1 MNYKLRLLLLAALAV
16 SSSAFATEFRTPYL
30 SDRGPLRHSFK
41 KLNKKKMNI
50 NTWST
55 VHTKEAHKAF
65 LKHGTDS
72 KELTALLFNKSTFQ
86 FKEFFPG
93 ADVPLNS
100 LNYNPFMRTLSYSP
114 KAKYF
119 EYGATFGGRIDFPIW
134 KEDNGCVK
142 GRIGLR
148 TSIPFRTIEVERQ
161 DFAPETSSVDNALAK
176 VVKTDLIRVDKNIDG
191 SNAALGTV
199 TEVSATAYRLDF
211 VASLIDRAGNSIFNA
226 VNSTNPATPTNDGLV
241 TIFGQNIAVGDG
253 ASGTANN
260 ADATAALAT
269 VGLVIQKAD
278 GAPES
283 IAWKRA
289 AAASLANNE
298 YRSAAG
304 GADMAVITANTLTGV
319 ATGDVAFFDN
329 NTDYSRLAPAAAG
342 QPARLPADDTS
353 WLIFKRAAN
362 TNNDRRL
369 VSAEAQTIDRMLQD
383 RLRGVNQD
391 PFTFLVEQGFVFDS
405 YKRSG
410 LGDIDL
416 DVFYE
421 HAFNKHMLAELV
433 LGVRFPTGTTKN
445 SCNNPYRAIAKLG
458 NGEHFEVK
466 LGANF
471 AWDACKWFS
480 LKLDLSYN
488 FVLEGKEQRAAVFAG
503 STVKNIGPCTDA
515 DVDWGYFIGRLDFQ
529 FVHPKTCCLST
540 VLGYEIYYKT
550 EDHLTFK
557 KTTQASWL
565 GEDGSAAHPLP
576 KLDSKL
582 ARKNT
587 ESISHK
593 ARMESTYKAN
603 KYLDIFWGGAVT
615 FAGQNVFRDMDA
627 HGGFNVRF

>member
-41 KLNKKKMNI
+41 KLSKKKMNLS
-50 NTWST
+50 TWST
-55 VHTKEAHKAF
+55 MHAKEAHKAF

-72 KELTALLFNKSTFQ
+72 KELTALLFNKSTFN
-86 FKEFFPG
+86 FREFFLDG
-93 ADVPLNS
+93 KVPLTS
-100 LNYNPFMRTLSYSP
+100 PNYNPFIATLDYSP
-114 KAKYF
+114 RAKYF
-119 EYGATFGGRIDFPIW
+119 EWGATFGGRIDFPIW

-142 GRIGLR
+142 GRIGMR
-148 TSIPFRTIEVERQ
+148 ATVPFRTIEVERQ
-161 DFAPETSSVDNALAK
+161 DITQNNVAA
-176 VVKTDLIRVDKNIDG
+176 DLSK
-191 SNAALGTV
+191 LKQ
-199 TEVSATAYRLDF
+199 TEVITVGLKAAGDPAGAGKKADNLSPSSRLDF
-211 VASLIDRAGNSIFNA
+211 VAALRDRTNNS
-226 VNSTNPATPTNDGLV
+226 VVTTPDEFRFD
-241 TIFGQNIAVGDG
+241 IFGQNIAVNSAAGANVALAFSEKGQAPQVKAFVFSD
-253 ASGTANN
+253 ASGGDALLASDPNSSIFIAADVQRLPAAATGGTA
-260 ADATAALAT
+260 
-269 VGLVIQKAD
+269 VQ
-278 GAPES
+278 
-283 IAWKRA
+283 A
-289 AAASLANNE
+289 AAAVT
-298 YRSAAG
+298 
-304 GADMAVITANTLTGV
+304 AV
-319 ATGDVAFFDN
+319 N
-329 NTDYSRLAPAAAG
+329 NTIQNFDSTRDYRAVGEQLDSNEVKTAMEN
-342 QPARLPADDTS
+342 S
-353 WLIFKRAAN
+353 WLVFKRASDA
-362 TNNDRRL
+362 NNDRGL
-369 VSAEAQTIDRMLQD
+369 VGGAAQTIDRMLED
-383 RLRGVNQD
+383 RIRQFNVD
-391 PFTFLVEQGFVFDS
+391 AFTFLANEGFLFDD

-421 HAFNKHMLAELV
+421 HTFNKQMLAELV
-433 LGVRFPTGTTKN
+433 LGVRFPTGASKN

-458 NGEHFEVK
+458 NGEHFEIK

-480 LKLDLSYN
+480 VKLDASYN
-488 FVLEGKEQRAAVFAG
+488 FVLENKEKRAAVFAG

-540 VLGYEIYYKT
+540 VMGYEIYYKT
-550 EDHLTFK
+550 EDHVTFK
-557 KTTQASWL
+557 KTTEVSWL
-565 GEDGSAAHPLP
+565 GTAA

-582 ARKNT
+582 ARKGT

>member
-1 MNYKLRLLLLAALAV
+1 MMRGEKMNYKLRLLLLAALAV

-86 FKEFFPG
+86 FNEFLPD
-93 ADVPLNS
+93 AIMPLNAP
-100 LNYNPFMRTLSYSP
+100 NYNIFMNALSYSP
-114 KAKYF
+114 KAKFF

-148 TSIPFRTIEVERQ
+148 ATLPFRTIEVERQ
-161 DFAPETSSVDNALAK
+161 DFAPETASVDNALAQ
-176 VVKTDLIRVDKNIDG
+176 VVKTGIIRVQR
-191 SNAALGTV
+191 NAAGAEAPV
-199 TEVSATAYRLDF
+199 GSQVDVEATAYRLDF
-211 VASLIDRAGNSIFNA
+211 VAGIRDAAKNSVVSA
-226 VNSTNPATPTNDGLV
+226 PAANEFK
-241 TIFGQNIAVGDG
+241 IFGQNIVA
-253 ASGTANN
+253 AS
-260 ADATAALAT
+260 
-269 VGLVIQKAD
+269 
-278 GAPES
+278 
-283 IAWKRA
+283 A
-289 AAASLANNE
+289 AAATAGLVADVNGSPEIVAWNLTVAGATDFDAKNGLVK
-298 YRSAAG
+298 AA
-304 GADMAVITANTLTGV
+304 AFVDPTDDLSGV
-319 ATGDVAFFDN
+319 AATHIADFFAVN
-329 NTDYSRLAPAAAG
+329 DYTALAPAATFGGAVVAAG
-342 QPARLPADDTS
+342 VNDVTGLAAAKTS
-353 WLIFKRAAN
+353 WLVFKRASDGNVN
-362 TNNDRRL
+362 TRL
-369 VSAEAQTIDRMLQD
+369 VGDQAQAIDRMLQD
-383 RLRGVNQD
+383 RIRGLNKD
-391 PFTFLVEQGFVFDS
+391 PFAFLSENGFVFDS

-557 KTTQASWL
+557 KTTENSWL
-565 GEDGSAAHPLP
+565 GTKDQPVAS

-582 ARKNT
+582 ARANT

-593 ARMESTYKAN
+593 GRMESTYKAN

>member
-86 FKEFFPG
+86 FNEFLPN
-93 ADVPLNS
+93 ALMPLDAP
-100 LNYNPFMRTLSYSP
+100 NYNIFMNALSYSP

-161 DFAPETSSVDNALAK
+161 DFAPETASVDNALAQ
-176 VVKTDLIRVDKNIDG
+176 VVKTAIIRVQRTAAGAVAPVG
-191 SNAALGTV
+191 SQV
-199 TEVSATAYRLDF
+199 DVEATAYRLDF
-211 VASLIDRAGNSIFNA
+211 VAGIRDSAKNSVVSAPVANEFK
-226 VNSTNPATPTNDGLV
+226 
-241 TIFGQNIAVGDG
+241 IFGQNIAAANAGPAAGATAGLVADVNGAPEIVAWNLTTVAADGDFN
-253 ASGTANN
+253 ANGLVKAAAF
-260 ADATAALAT
+260 ADATN
-269 VGLVIQKAD
+269 D
-278 GAPES
+278 
-283 IAWKRA
+283 
-289 AAASLANNE
+289 
-298 YRSAAG
+298 
-304 GADMAVITANTLTGV
+304 LTGV
-319 ATGDVAFFDN
+319 AAAHFAGFVDNVDYTELNPATVAPVAGGGANDITG
-329 NTDYSRLAPAAAG
+329 LAAAK
-342 QPARLPADDTS
+342 TS
-353 WLIFKRAAN
+353 WLVFKRASDGNVN
-362 TNNDRRL
+362 TRL
-369 VSAEAQTIDRMLQD
+369 VGNEAQAIDRMLQD
-383 RLRGVNQD
+383 RIRGLNKD
-391 PFTFLVEQGFVFDS
+391 PFAFLSENGFIFDS

-458 NGEHFEVK
+458 NGEHFEIK

-480 LKLDLSYN
+480 IKLDASYN

-540 VLGYEIYYKT
+540 VMGYEIYYKT

-557 KTTQASWL
+557 KTTENSWL
-565 GEDGSAAHPLP
+565 GTKDQPVAS

-593 ARMESTYKAN
+593 GRMESTYKAN

>member
-16 SSSAFATEFRTPYL
+16 SSSAFATEFRTPYM

-72 KELTALLFNKSTFQ
+72 KELTQLLFNKSTFN
-86 FKEFFPG
+86 FRDIFEDGK
-93 ADVPLNS
+93 VPLTS
-100 LNYNPFMRTLSYSP
+100 PNYNPFIATLDYSP
-114 KAKYF
+114 RAKYF
-119 EYGATFGGRIDFPIW
+119 EWGATFGGRIDFPIW

-161 DFAPETSSVDNALAK
+161 DITAINKGVDGDLAK
-176 VVKTDLIRVDKNIDG
+176 VVQSAVVRVDLTAAGAPAAAAKTDIL
-191 SNAALGTV
+191 T
-199 TEVSATAYRLDF
+199 TAYRLDF
-211 VASLIDRAGNSIFNA
+211 IAALRDGANNSVITTPA
-226 VNSTNPATPTNDGLV
+226 VGEFK
-241 TIFGQNIAVGDG
+241 IFGQNIAVNAANAASVALAFSENGQPPQVKSFLFSDG
-253 ASGTANN
+253 SGGLAVAATNAASSKFVA
-260 ADATAALAT
+260 ADVQRLATAATAGTAAQAATAVTAVVDTIQNFDSTRDYRAVSEQLASSE
-269 VGLVIQKAD
+269 VQ
-278 GAPES
+278 
-283 IAWKRA
+283 
-289 AAASLANNE
+289 
-298 YRSAAG
+298 
-304 GADMAVITANTLTGV
+304 TAMSN
-319 ATGDVAFFDN
+319 
-329 NTDYSRLAPAAAG
+329 
-342 QPARLPADDTS
+342 S
-353 WLIFKRAAN
+353 WLVFKRATDGN
-362 TNNDRRL
+362 VNSRL
-369 VSAEAQTIDRMLQD
+369 VGNEAQAIDRMLQD
-383 RLRGVNQD
+383 RLRAFNVD
-391 PFTFLVEQGFVFDS
+391 AFTFLANNGFLFDD

-458 NGEHFEVK
+458 NGEHFEIK

-480 LKLDLSYN
+480 IKLDASYN

-515 DVDWGYFIGRLDFQ
+515 DVDWGYFIGRVDFQ

-557 KTTQASWL
+557 KTNLQSWL
-565 GEDGSAAHPLP
+565 GTDA
-576 KLDSKL
+576 KLDSNL

-593 ARMESTYKAN
+593 GRMESTYQAN
-603 KYLDIFWGGAVT
+603 KYLDIFWGGSVT

>member
-16 SSSAFATEFRTPYL
+16 SSSAFATEFRTPYM

-72 KELTALLFNKSTFQ
+72 KELTALLFNKETFN
-86 FKEFFPG
+86 FREFFPG

-100 LNYNPFMRTLSYSP
+100 PNYNPFIKTLSYSP
-114 KAKYF
+114 RAKYF
-119 EYGATFGGRIDFPIW
+119 EWGATFGGRIDFPIW

-148 TSIPFRTIEVERQ
+148 ASVPFRTIEVERQ
-161 DFAPETSSVDNALAK
+161 DITPINSSIDNDLSQ
-176 VVKTDLIRVDKNIDG
+176 VVQSRVVNVQR
-191 SNAALGTV
+191 NAAGADVASAQKNDVL
-199 TEVSATAYRLDF
+199 ATAYRLDF
-211 VASLIDRAGNSIFNA
+211 VNALRKADGTPVVVPANNSFKIFGQEIAVANA
-226 VNSTNPATPTNDGLV
+226 TAANAGLV
-241 TIFGQNIAVGDG
+241 TSNANTSAGILPVLVG
-253 ASGTANN
+253 SPQLTAWNLN
-260 ADATAALAT
+260 TVGADADF
-269 VGLVIQKAD
+269 IDD
-278 GAPES
+278 GRV
-283 IAWKRA
+283 KA
-289 AAASLANNE
+289 AAIADAADDLA
-298 YRSAAG
+298 
-304 GADMAVITANTLTGV
+304 GV
-319 ATGDVAFFDN
+319 AVNRVAFF
-329 NTDYSRLAPAAAG
+329 NTATNYSALAATGGNDLATLAAA
-342 QPARLPADDTS
+342 QNS
-353 WLIFKRAAN
+353 WLIFKRATDA
-362 TNNDRRL
+362 NNDRRI
-369 VSAEAQTIDRMLQD
+369 VGSEAQTIDRMLQD
-383 RLRGVNQD
+383 RLRAFNVD
-391 PFTFLVEQGFVFDS
+391 AFTFLANNGFLFDD

-480 LKLDLSYN
+480 IKLDASYN

-515 DVDWGYFIGRLDFQ
+515 DVDWGYFIGRVDFQ

-540 VLGYEIYYKT
+540 VMGYEIYYKT

-557 KTTQASWL
+557 KTNLQSWL
-565 GEDGSAAHPLP
+565 GTDA
-576 KLDSKL
+576 KLDSNL

-593 ARMESTYKAN
+593 GRMESTYQAN
-603 KYLDIFWGGAVT
+603 KYLDIFWGGSVT

>member
-16 SSSAFATEFRTPYL
+16 SSSAFATEFRTPYM

-86 FKEFFPG
+86 FNEFLPN
-93 ADVPLNS
+93 AVMPLDAP
-100 LNYNPFMRTLSYSP
+100 NYNIFMNALSYSP
-114 KAKYF
+114 KAKFF

-134 KEDNGCVK
+134 KEENGCVK

-148 TSIPFRTIEVERQ
+148 ASVPFRTIEVERQ
-161 DFAPETSSVDNALAK
+161 DFAPETASVDNALAQ
-176 VVKTDLIRVDKNIDG
+176 VVKTGIIRVQRTAAGAVAPVG
-191 SNAALGTV
+191 SQV
-199 TEVSATAYRLDF
+199 DVEATAYRLDF
-211 VASLIDRAGNSIFNA
+211 VAGIRDAAKNSVVSAPVPNEFR
-226 VNSTNPATPTNDGLV
+226 
-241 TIFGQNIAVGDG
+241 IFGQDIAA
-253 ASGTANN
+253 ASA
-260 ADATAALAT
+260 AAATA
-269 VGLVIQKAD
+269 GLVAD
-278 GAPES
+278 VNGAPE
-283 IAWKRA
+283 IVAWNLTTVLSDANFNTNGLVKASEFVNPANDLSGVAATHVADFFNSVDYRALQPATVNPVGAAGANDITTLA
-289 AAASLANNE
+289 AAK
-298 YRSAAG
+298 
-304 GADMAVITANTLTGV
+304 
-319 ATGDVAFFDN
+319 
-329 NTDYSRLAPAAAG
+329 
-342 QPARLPADDTS
+342 TS
-353 WLIFKRAAN
+353 WLVFKRASDGNVN
-362 TNNDRRL
+362 TRL
-369 VSAEAQTIDRMLQD
+369 VGNEAQAIDRMLQD
-383 RLRGVNQD
+383 RIRGLNKD
-391 PFTFLVEQGFVFDS
+391 PFAFLSENGFIFDS

-458 NGEHFEVK
+458 NGEHFEIK

-480 LKLDLSYN
+480 IKLDASYN

-515 DVDWGYFIGRLDFQ
+515 DVDWGYFIGRVDFQ

-540 VLGYEIYYKT
+540 VMGYEIYYKT

-557 KTTQASWL
+557 KTNLQSWL
-565 GEDGSAAHPLP
+565 GTDA
-576 KLDSKL
+576 KLDSNL

-593 ARMESTYKAN
+593 GRMESTYQAN
-603 KYLDIFWGGAVT
+603 KYLDIFWGGSVT

>member
-1 MNYKLRLLLLAALAV
+1 MMRGEKMNYKLRLLLLAALAV
-16 SSSAFATEFRTPYL
+16 SSSAFATEFRTPYM

-86 FKEFFPG
+86 FNEFLPN
-93 ADVPLNS
+93 AVMPLDAP
-100 LNYNPFMRTLSYSP
+100 NYNIFMNALSYSP
-114 KAKYF
+114 KAKFF

-134 KEDNGCVK
+134 KEENGCVK

-148 TSIPFRTIEVERQ
+148 ASVPFRTIEVERQ
-161 DFAPETSSVDNALAK
+161 DFAPETASVDNALAQ
-176 VVKTDLIRVDKNIDG
+176 VVKTGIIRVQRTAAGAVAPVG
-191 SNAALGTV
+191 SQV
-199 TEVSATAYRLDF
+199 DVEATAYRLDF
-211 VASLIDRAGNSIFNA
+211 VAGIRDAAKNSVVSAPVPNEFR
-226 VNSTNPATPTNDGLV
+226 
-241 TIFGQNIAVGDG
+241 IFGQDIAA
-253 ASGTANN
+253 ASA
-260 ADATAALAT
+260 AAATA
-269 VGLVIQKAD
+269 GLVAD
-278 GAPES
+278 VNGAPE
-283 IAWKRA
+283 IVAWNLTTVLSDANFNTNGLVKASEFVNPANDLSGVAATHVADFFNSVDYRALQPATVNPVGAAGANDITTLA
-289 AAASLANNE
+289 AAK
-298 YRSAAG
+298 
-304 GADMAVITANTLTGV
+304 
-319 ATGDVAFFDN
+319 
-329 NTDYSRLAPAAAG
+329 
-342 QPARLPADDTS
+342 TS
-353 WLIFKRAAN
+353 WLVFKRASDGNVN
-362 TNNDRRL
+362 TRL
-369 VSAEAQTIDRMLQD
+369 VGNEAQAIDRMLQD
-383 RLRGVNQD
+383 RIRGLNKD
-391 PFTFLVEQGFVFDS
+391 PFAFLSENGFIFDS

-458 NGEHFEVK
+458 NGEHFEIK

-480 LKLDLSYN
+480 IKLDASYN

-515 DVDWGYFIGRLDFQ
+515 DVDWGYFIGRVDFQ

-540 VLGYEIYYKT
+540 VMGYEIYYKT

-557 KTTQASWL
+557 KTNLQSWL
-565 GEDGSAAHPLP
+565 GTDA
-576 KLDSKL
+576 KLDSNL

-593 ARMESTYKAN
+593 GRMESTYQAN
-603 KYLDIFWGGAVT
+603 KYLDIFWGGSVT